1 MPGNFGRG
9 EKSRENCPSTLS
21 GALRSTTRPRRDGF
35 SVIVAALLS
44 TVHVRASDTVA
55 ARGGR
60 NPAYVEGPLHLHAV
74 SYSREGSQNFLWFCS
89 LVVLL
94 RISTTEPL
102 PTAVAE
108 NVRIFRVG
116 ETLGVRARR
125 PPGYDIFQLRLLQKS
140 LNPFHCSRWRARLGR
155 LRAVRPTECT
165 QKHQLSVPSSCTG
178 CVWQN
183 RRRQFACS
191 ALTRS

>member
-1 MPGNFGRG
+1 MFWHQSTMPGNFGCG
-9 EKSRENCPSTLS
+9 EKSRENYPSTLS

-35 SVIVAALLS
+35 PVIVAALLS
-44 TVHVRASDTVA
+44 TVHVRASDAVV

-74 SYSREGSQNFLWFCS
+74 SYSREGTQNFLWFCS
-89 LVVLL
+89 LVVTL

-116 ETLGVRARR
+116 DEKYCVILPKLGVRARR
-125 PPGYDIFQLRLLQKS
+125 PPDMMSFNRNCYRNRFIRSIVEGGG
-140 LNPFHCSRWRARLGR
+140 LG
-155 LRAVRPTECT
+155 
-165 QKHQLSVPSSCTG
+165 
-178 CVWQN
+178 
-183 RRRQFACS
+183 
-191 ALTRS
+191 